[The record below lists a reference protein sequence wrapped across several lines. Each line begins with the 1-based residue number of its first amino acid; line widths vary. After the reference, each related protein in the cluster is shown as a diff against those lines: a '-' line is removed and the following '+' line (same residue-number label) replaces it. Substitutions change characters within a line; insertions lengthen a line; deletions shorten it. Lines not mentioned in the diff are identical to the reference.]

1 MKKKIAI
8 IASIVILIA
17 AVCIIIVVRHQTTPS
32 AHEKAKSY
40 SSIEEAV
47 SAADFD
53 LQYSDRLCG
62 YPATGFEANGSTIE
76 VEYGEAGYLRKTY
89 AVVQN
94 SDRDE
99 QYEESSEQDIDGKTV
114 TFKGNDGTVY
124 LAAWNENNFAYTIFL
139 NAGTGGVSAEDMT
152 EYVKATK

>member
-1 MKKKIAI
+1 MKKKIAA
-8 IASIVILIA
+8 IAFIVILIA
-17 AVCIIIVVRHQTTPS
+17 AVCIIIVVRHKTAPDTS
-32 AHEKAKSY
+32 ENTKSY
-40 SSIEEAV
+40 SSMEEVA

-94 SDRDE
+94 SDRDV
-99 QYEESSEQDIDGKTV
+99 QYEESSEQEINGMKI
-114 TFKGNDGTVY
+114 TFKGRNEKIF
-124 LAAWNENNFAYTIFL
+124 LAEWNNNNFAYTIAL
-139 NAGTGGVSAEDMT
+139 NEETGGVDSEEMS
-152 EYVKATK
+152 EYIIATR